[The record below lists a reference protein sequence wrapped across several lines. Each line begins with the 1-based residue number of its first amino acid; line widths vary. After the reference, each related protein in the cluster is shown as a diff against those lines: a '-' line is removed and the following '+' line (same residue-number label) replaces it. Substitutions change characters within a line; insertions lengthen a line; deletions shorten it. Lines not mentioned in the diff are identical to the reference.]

1 MIFFICLNIFI
12 NLGYVVHLRPWDA
25 GQMMQDWR
33 DAGLEG
39 YRTGGIQEMWDT
51 GKEGSGH
58 EGCGTGKMLYTGQE
72 GYRTGGMQDRWDAG
86 QVGCRTGGMLDW
98 RDAGLEGF
106 RKGGIQE
113 RRDAGHVGCKTGVMQ
128 DRCDAGK

>member
-1 MIFFICLNIFI
+1 MLNCCCAGTSYTLVKKKTNQKRLLRRSFRRVMIFFICLNIFI

-39 YRTGGIQEMWDT
+39 
-51 GKEGSGH
+51 
-58 EGCGTGKMLYTGQE
+58 
-72 GYRTGGMQDRWDAG
+72 
-86 QVGCRTGGMLDW
+86 
-98 RDAGLEGF
+98 F

-113 RRDAGHVGCKTGVMQ
+113 RRDAGHVGCKTGEMQ
-128 DRCDAGK
+128 ESRDSG

>member
-39 YRTGGIQEMWDT
+39 YRKRGIQERRVQDIRDVEQERCWTLDRRDT
-51 GKEGSGH
+51 EQV
-58 EGCGTGKMLYTGQE
+58 GC
-72 GYRTGGMQDRWDAG
+72 RTGGMQDRWDAG
-86 QVGCRTGGMLDW
+86 LEGCWIGGMQDWRDSGKEGCRTCGM
-98 RDAGLEGF
+98 
-106 RKGGIQE
+106 
-113 RRDAGHVGCKTGVMQ
+113 
-128 DRCDAGK
+128 